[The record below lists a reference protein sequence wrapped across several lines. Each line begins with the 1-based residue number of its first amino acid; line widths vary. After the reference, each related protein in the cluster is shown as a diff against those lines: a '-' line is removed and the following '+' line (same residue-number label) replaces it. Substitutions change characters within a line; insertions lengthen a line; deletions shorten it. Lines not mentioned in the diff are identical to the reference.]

1 MTPRERELRL
11 RFRDSFEFYA
21 PRCLTIRSKS
31 GKVHPFRL
39 NEAQLYLHA
48 KLEEQKAKTGKVRAL
63 VLKGRQQ
70 GCSTYTEG
78 RFFHKVTH
86 SVGLKAFI
94 LTHLDEATNNL
105 FGMAKRFYEHCPAV
119 VRPSLRASN
128 AKELLF
134 DKLDSGYKV
143 GTAGSKGVGRGD
155 TIQLFHGSEV
165 AYWPNAD
172 THVAGALQA
181 VPDEP
186 GTEVIL
192 ESTSNGRKGLFF
204 EMCAAAMRGEGEYI
218 LVFIPWFWQPEYRKA
233 VPEGFV
239 PTADE
244 LAYQQVHGLEL
255 EQIVWRRAKIVE
267 LNGVHNFRREYPATP
282 EEAFNAEVPGAL
294 WKREQINNLR
304 VAAHPVLVR
313 IVVAVDP
320 SGGDKQR
327 NDEVGLVVVGTDAQ
341 KHGYVLADHSGKYSP
356 ETWGSKAVALYRQ
369 YQADRIVAEAN
380 FGGAMVES
388 TIRVVDP
395 NAPVKMVHASRGKQA
410 RAEPVAALYEQGRMH
425 HCGTFVGLEDEM
437 VTWVPLESKDSPN
450 RVDAMVWAATELLIE
465 PLPGAGWL
473 DYYAD
478 LAKQTNSEDPETTN
492 GQGR

>member
-1 MTPRERELRL
+1 MTPSEKGIRLRL
-11 RFRDSFEFYA
+11 RDDFRWYA
-21 PRCLTIRSKS
+21 SRCLTIRSKS
-31 GKVHPFRL
+31 GRVQPLKL
-39 NEAQLYLHA
+39 NEAQLYLHDR
-48 KLEEQKAKTGKVRAL
+48 LEEQKAKTGKVRAL
-63 VLKGRQQ
+63 VVKGRQQ

-86 SVGLKAFI
+86 LIGIKAFI

-105 FGMAKRFYEHCPAV
+105 FGMAKRFYEHCPPV

-192 ESTSNGRKGLFF
+192 ESTSNGRQGLFY

-218 LVFIPWFWQPEYRKA
+218 LVFIPWFWQPEYRKT
-233 VPEGFV
+233 VPDGFK
-239 PTADE
+239 PTEDE
-244 LAYQQVHGLEL
+244 LAYQTAYGLDDQ
-255 EQIVWRRAKIVE
+255 QIAWRRAKIVE

-282 EEAFNAEVPGAL
+282 EEAFSAEVPGAL
-294 WKREQINNLR
+294 WKRDQINNLR
-304 VAAHPVLVR
+304 HTGELPVMKR

-320 SGGDKQR
+320 SGGDGVQ
-327 NDEVGLVVVGTDAQ
+327 NDEVGLVVVGKDAQ
-341 KHGYVLADHSGKYSP
+341 KHGYILADHSGKYTP
-356 ETWGSKAVALYRQ
+356 ETWASKAVALYRQ
-369 YQADRIVAEAN
+369 YKADRIVAEAN

-388 TIRVVDP
+388 TIRVVDR
-395 NAPVKMVHASRGKQA
+395 NAPVKLVHASRGKQA

-425 HCGTFVGLEDEM
+425 HCGTFIGLEDEM
-437 VTWVPLESKDSPN
+437 VTWVPLESKNSPN
-450 RVDAMVWAATELLIE
+450 RVDALVWAATELLIDGPGTATVA
-465 PLPGAGWL
+465 PL
-473 DYYAD
+473 
-478 LAKQTNSEDPETTN
+478 
-492 GQGR
+492 RM